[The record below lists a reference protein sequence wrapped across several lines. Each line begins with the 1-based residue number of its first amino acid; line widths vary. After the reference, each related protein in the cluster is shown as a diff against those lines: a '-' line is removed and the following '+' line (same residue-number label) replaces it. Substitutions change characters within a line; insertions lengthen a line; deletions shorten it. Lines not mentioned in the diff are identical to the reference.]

1 MAPGETKSKAE
12 TGLFSIYKSVTR
24 TLRKHAVTAVMSP
37 NVGLET
43 RHNSSDIARRKSRLI
58 TTLSQVSSFLLYS
71 HYVLKS
77 RLLDW
82 RT

>member
-24 TLRKHAVTAVMSP
+24 TPRKHSVTAVMSP
-37 NVGLET
+37 KVGLET
-43 RHNSSDIARRKSRLI
+43 RHNSSNIARRKSRL
-58 TTLSQVSSFLLYS
+58 TLSQVSSFLLYS

-77 RLLDW
+77 RLLNW

>member
-24 TLRKHAVTAVMSP
+24 TPRKHSVTAVMSP
-37 NVGLET
+37 KVGLET
-43 RHNSSDIARRKSRLI
+43 RHNSSNIARRKSRL
-58 TTLSQVSSFLLYS
+58 TLSQVSSFLLYS